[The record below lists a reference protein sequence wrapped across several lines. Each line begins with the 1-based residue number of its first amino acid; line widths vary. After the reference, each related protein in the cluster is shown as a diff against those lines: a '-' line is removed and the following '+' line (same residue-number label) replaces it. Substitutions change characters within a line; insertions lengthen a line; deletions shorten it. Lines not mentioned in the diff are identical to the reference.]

1 MHDLRDNI
9 FNKIYS
15 TALNRIEAVN
25 PKSINKSIIEKAI
38 DESLLFLNI
47 DLETLIKHEDSN
59 ERVVSGV
66 FVGIDGKNIIIKTG
80 DISRYTV
87 HLNDQY
93 SDVFTDLQKLSNERS
108 RVISKE
114 DININLVNV
123 ELSGSD
129 VYLKDEINSY
139 FVIEPEWLI
148 NVTALTEFD
157 FCPRSLFNKRFSLSQ
172 PNEYMM
178 RGSIIHEVFE
188 KILKEPTDI
197 EGLKQE
203 LSESFDHRGLD
214 FGLLGIDHK
223 EMKACFFRPPLN
235 AFYKYRTE

>member
-1 MHDLRDNI
+1 KSLSFSQEESWLIPTLLNLNNEDEIVGQTHEEI
-9 FNKIYS
+9 PTEIEQEIIS
-15 TALNRIEAVN
+15 TATSIKPETTAIKKDIEI
-25 PKSINKSIIEKAI
+25 KSV
-38 DESLLFLNI
+38 
-47 DLETLIKHEDSN
+47 ETLIKHEDSN

-157 FCPRSLFNKRFSLSQ
+157 FC
-172 PNEYMM
+172 
-178 RGSIIHEVFE
+178 
-188 KILKEPTDI
+188 
-197 EGLKQE
+197 
-203 LSESFDHRGLD
+203 
-214 FGLLGIDHK
+214 
-223 EMKACFFRPPLN
+223 
-235 AFYKYRTE
+235 